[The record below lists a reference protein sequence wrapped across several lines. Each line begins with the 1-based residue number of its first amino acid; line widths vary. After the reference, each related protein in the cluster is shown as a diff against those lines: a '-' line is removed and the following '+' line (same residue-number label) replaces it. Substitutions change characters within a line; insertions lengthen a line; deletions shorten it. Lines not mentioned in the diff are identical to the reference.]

1 MKVSERER
9 IVKEWKL
16 SSRQLSRSDS
26 GFSKGQFESSGRGE
40 GLVRSDLRTVVEAKA
55 WLGVNRSVSASS
67 NVTDENI
74 ANVL

>member
-1 MKVSERER
+1 MKVKREK

-26 GFSKGQFESSGRGE
+26 GFSNKAASQVELSE
-40 GLVRSDLRTVVEAKA
+40 GNLRTVVEVKA

-67 NVTDENI
+67 NITDENI

>member
-1 MKVSERER
+1 MD
-9 IVKEWKL
+9 L
-16 SSRQLSRSDS
+16 A
-26 GFSKGQFESSGRGE
+26 KGN
-40 GLVRSDLRTVVEAKA
+40 LRAVVEAKA